1 MFTCLTVT
9 DKNTNIIV
17 AAGAGADYN
26 KEKAAVYVFTSASN
40 S

>member
-17 AAGAGADYN
+17 AAGADYN